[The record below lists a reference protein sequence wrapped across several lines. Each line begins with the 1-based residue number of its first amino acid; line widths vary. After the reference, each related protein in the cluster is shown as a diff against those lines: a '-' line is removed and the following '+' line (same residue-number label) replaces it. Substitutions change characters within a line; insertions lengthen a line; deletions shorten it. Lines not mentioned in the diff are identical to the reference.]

1 MNFKQTEF
9 TFQSDG
15 AATDRSDLSSSP
27 SNLIFYTNIDICWYG
42 EAAFRALEKPV
53 HWVGSSK
60 TDLLTFPQEIVSEMG
75 YALGVAQLGGKH
87 PSAKPWKGDGAGV
100 FEIVERFD
108 GDAYRALYTVRFEG
122 VIYVL
127 HAFQKKSPSGK
138 KTARTDQDMV
148 TSRLKAARD
157 HYEEHHQKGKAGKH
171 GK

>member
-1 MNFKQTEF
+1 MAKP
-9 TFQSDG
+9 
-15 AATDRSDLSSSP
+15 P
-27 SNLIFYTNIDICWYG
+27 S
-42 EAAFRALEKPV
+42 ARLEKPV
-53 HWVGSSK
+53 HWMGSSK
-60 TDLLTFPQEIVSEMG
+60 ADLLALPDEVVSEMG

-100 FEIVERFD
+100 FEIVESFD

-138 KTARTDQDMV
+138 KTARMDQDKV

-157 HYEEHHQKGKAGKH
+157 HYETHHQHGSSDKAGRH
-171 GK
+171 GG

>member
-1 MNFKQTEF
+1 MAK
-9 TFQSDG
+9 
-15 AATDRSDLSSSP
+15 SP
-27 SNLIFYTNIDICWYG
+27 S
-42 EAAFRALEKPV
+42 ARLEKPV

-60 TDLLTFPQEIVSEMG
+60 ADLLAFPDEVVSEMG

-100 FEIVERFD
+100 FEIVESFD

-138 KTARTDQDMV
+138 KTARIDQDWV

-157 HYEEHHQKGKAGKH
+157 HYETHHRNGPNEKAGRH
-171 GK
+171 GG